1 MALKGNLRDFSFTQ
15 LLNLIN
21 LAKKSGT
28 LVLESPNGSA
38 WVAFREGKLAYA
50 QIGQEDNSLVGILF
64 KAKKINPNQQRAI
77 QARAVNMNDKELGLL
92 LINANYLSQQ
102 DILNSLQ
109 TYLVDVVGRLYTWID
124 GNFRFDGE
132 RLPPT
137 DRITLRLSLEN
148 LIVEGVR
155 QMREQEQLKDE
166 IPSLDM
172 ALKFTERPGT
182 NIRNLSLN
190 AREWKV
196 VSFISPKN
204 SIRQIA
210 RAVRLNEVEIR
221 RIIFALLQ
229 AGLVEMVRPV
239 GAPAYARQ
247 SITPGIPQT
256 SKEEQKSLIT
266 RLIQRIRA
274 I

>member
-38 WVAFREGKLAYA
+38 WAAFREGKLAYA

-64 KAKKINPNQQRAI
+64 KTKKLNANQQRAI
-77 QARAVNMNDKELGLL
+77 QARAGSMNDKELGLM

-109 TYLVDVVGRLYTWID
+109 SYMINVINRLYTWAE
-124 GNFRFDGE
+124 GNFHFDSE

-155 QMREQEQLKDE
+155 QMREQEHLKDE

-172 ALKFTERPGT
+172 ALKFTKRPGS

-196 VSFISPKN
+196 VSFINPKN

-210 RAVRLNEVEIR
+210 RAARLNEVEIR
-221 RIIFALLQ
+221 RIIYALLQ
-229 AGLVEMVRPV
+229 AGLVEMVRPT
-239 GAPAYARQ
+239 GAPAYTRQ
-247 SITPGIPQT
+247 SITLGIPQT
-256 SKEEQKSLIT
+256 NKEEQKSLLT